1 MPTTWTAVTVTAP
14 LELAEPIESFL
25 FDRGAPGLHTEET
38 DGGVRITAH
47 FSAVAPLAALQTF
60 VATLR
65 ELFPAAA
72 APIVEVET
80 ITDRGWAENWK
91 AHFPP
96 LAIGAR
102 VFVRPPWIAAAPA
115 GRIDIVIDPGMAFG
129 TGHHAS
135 TRGCLVLLERA
146 LQACPNARVLDLG
159 TGSGILAIAAAK
171 LGAGAVCGVDTD
183 PDACAVAAQNT
194 ALNGVGE
201 SIRIECDATAA
212 PGPFDIVVANL
223 LAGTL
228 VDLAGEMAA
237 RLRPDGIAIGAGVL
251 VEEGAVVRA
260 AWRAAGLVDDGEL
273 ADEGWVAL
281 VARRAV

>member
-1 MPTTWTAVTVTAP
+1 MTVTAP

-25 FDRGAPGLHTEET
+25 FDCGAPGLQTEET

-60 VATLR
+60 AATLR
-65 ELFPAAA
+65 ELFPTAA
-72 APIVEVET
+72 APIVDVAT
-80 ITDRGWAENWK
+80 IADSGWAENWK

-96 LAIGAR
+96 LTIGAR
-102 VFVRPPWIAAAPA
+102 LFVRPPWIAAAPA
-115 GRIDIVIDPGMAFG
+115 DRIDIVIDPGMAFG

-135 TRGCLVLLERA
+135 TRACLMLLERA
-146 LQACPNARVLDLG
+146 LRACPAARVLDLG

-183 PDACAVAAQNT
+183 PDARAVAAQNA
-194 ALNGVGE
+194 ALNGVGDR
-201 SIRIECDATAA
+201 IRIEGDLAAA
-212 PGPFDIVVANL
+212 PGPFDVVVANL

-228 VDLAGEMAA
+228 IDLAGEMAG
-237 RLRPDGIAIGAGVL
+237 RLRPRGIAIGAGVL
-251 VEEGAVVRA
+251 TEEAPAVRH
-260 AWRAAGLVDDGEL
+260 AWRAAGLEDDGGR

-281 VARRAV
+281 VARRAA

>member
-1 MPTTWTAVTVTAP
+1 VTTWTAVTVTAP

-25 FDRGAPGLHTEET
+25 FDRGAPGLQTEET
-38 DGGVRITAH
+38 GRGVRITAH
-47 FSAVAPLAALQTF
+47 FSAVAPLAALQAF
-60 VATLR
+60 VAALC

-72 APIVEVET
+72 APIVNVET
-80 ITDRGWAENWK
+80 IADSGWAENWK

-115 GRIDIVIDPGMAFG
+115 DRIDIVIDPGMAFG

-135 TRGCLVLLERA
+135 TRSCLILLERA
-146 LQACPNARVLDLG
+146 LQACPTARVLDLG

-183 PDACAVAAQNT
+183 PDACAVAAQNA
-194 ALNGVGE
+194 ALNGVGDR
-201 SIRIECDATAA
+201 IRIERDVVAA
-212 PGPFDIVVANL
+212 PGPFDVVVANL

-228 VDLAGEMAA
+228 VDLAGELAGC
-237 RLRPDGIAIGAGVL
+237 LRPGGIAIGAGVL
-251 VEEGAVVRA
+251 TEEAVAVRD
-260 AWRAAGLVDDGEL
+260 AWRAAGLEDNGEL

-281 VARRAV
+281 VARRAA